1 MQTFLRPG
9 DVIVAEDG
17 TSIFGAGGLPLP
29 PNCTFVSQAVWGSI
43 GYATGAS
50 LGTLLAAPGRRQ
62 LLFTGEGSFQ
72 LTAQELSTILRHDL
86 KPFIFL
92 INNRGYTIERAILGR
107 NATYNDVANWRYAE
121 LPRVLCRD
129 TTAETYVVE
138 TSEQLRDVLDAPHSG
153 LVFVE
158 AVMDPDD
165 APIDLIRVSHQS
177 PTPIS
182 VHADPSRRPMPNIP
196 VPTA

>member
-1 MQTFLRPG
+1 M
-9 DVIVAEDG
+9 
-17 TSIFGAGGLPLP
+17 FGATSLTLP
-29 PNCTFVSQAVWGSI
+29 PDCTFVSQAVWGSI
-43 GYATGAS
+43 GYATAS
-50 LGTLLAAPGRRQ
+50 LLGTLLAAPGRRH

-92 INNRGYTIERAILGR
+92 INNRGYTIERTILGR
-107 NATYNDVANWRYAE
+107 EATYNDVANWRYAE

-138 TSEQLRDVLDAPHSG
+138 TSLQLRDVLEASHSG

-165 APIDLIRVSHQS
+165 SPIELIRAGHALADSDFGPRGPQS
-177 PTPIS
+177 
-182 VHADPSRRPMPNIP
+182 APNAQIP
-196 VPTA
+196 LPTA